1 MRTGSK
7 IAIGIGVLI
16 LLVGLIIGGLGVRSL
31 STLEEPFTLENVNNG
46 TVTLNDEDGLGEFG
60 LTFWVDSEYV
70 DADDDGFWD
79 HCNSTSI
86 EIISHPEVHQNY
98 IDRNEDVEDE
108 DKEGGGVTGGFYY
121 EAGNWDEY
129 PHSNCK
135 ADEKNQ
141 NWDMKDH
148 GLIKIGRA
156 CLGCTSGTLEF
167 ESNGTVWVTY
177 DDPLIANLI
186 GGLIGL
192 GGSTC
197 SICCGLIVLIIGL
210 ATGFNQ
216 MEDDELKSNIPVSYT
231 ADGQMIYAVHDT
243 PGVEQVVTQDVTT
256 TEPNLSEESS
266 SSEPPPEKDVP
277 NTVPEDSKPESE
289 HSEWFN

>member
-1 MRTGSK
+1 MRTGPM
-7 IAIGIGVLI
+7 IAIIVGSLI
-16 LLVGLIIGGLGVRSL
+16 ILVGLIIGGLGVRSL

-46 TVTLNDEDGLGEFG
+46 SVTLNDEDGDGEIG

-98 IDRNEDVEDE
+98 IDRDEDVEDE
-108 DKEGGGVTGGFYY
+108 DKDWEGVTGGFYY
-121 EAGNWDEY
+121 EAGKWDQY

-141 NWDMKDH
+141 NWDMEGH

-177 DDPLIANLI
+177 DDPLIANLF

-197 SICCGLIVLIIGL
+197 SVCCGLIVLIIGL

-216 MEDDELKSNIPVSYT
+216 MEDDELKSSIPVTYT
-231 ADGQMIYAVHDT
+231 ADGQMVVAAQ
-243 PGVEQVVTQDVTT
+243 GVVGVQQQVVAQDVSV
-256 TEPNLSEESS
+256 TESNLPEESS
-266 SSEPPPEKDVP
+266 TSEPPEKDVP
-277 NTVPEDSKPESE
+277 STEPEEVKAESE